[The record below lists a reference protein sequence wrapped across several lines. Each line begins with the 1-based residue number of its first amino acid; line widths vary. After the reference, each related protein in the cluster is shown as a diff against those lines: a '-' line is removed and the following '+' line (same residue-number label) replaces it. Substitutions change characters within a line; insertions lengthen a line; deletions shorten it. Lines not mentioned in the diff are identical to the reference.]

1 MKRNICILFMA
12 AAFCLAACTPVGRP
26 APDVA
31 EEPDAMEATGTATG
45 NESHIKTLNTQDFI
59 REIYDFRSGAA
70 WNYLGS
76 KPCVIDFYT
85 DWCRPCQAMAPLMEQ
100 LAENFEGRIDFYK
113 VNADKEPALSHYF
126 NIDAIPC
133 FLFCT
138 QQGEPIRVTG
148 ALSEEMLRTY
158 LEKML

>member
-1 MKRNICILFMA
+1 MKHSIFIPCIA
-12 AAFCLAACTPVGRP
+12 ALFCLAACVAPSNP
-26 APDVA
+26 ATDGT
-31 EEPDAMEATGTATG
+31 ETTDTATVKA
-45 NESHIKTLNTQDFI
+45 SHIKTLNTQDFI
-59 REIYDFRSGAA
+59 REIYDFRSGTA

-126 NIDAIPC
+126 NIDAIPS

>member
-1 MKRNICILFMA
+1 MKHSIFIPCIA
-12 AAFCLAACTPVGRP
+12 ALFCLAACVAPSNP
-26 APDVA
+26 ATDGT
-31 EEPDAMEATGTATG
+31 ETTDTATVKA
-45 NESHIKTLNTQDFI
+45 SHIKTLNTQDFI

-76 KPCVIDFYT
+76 NPCVIDFYT

-113 VNADKEPALSHYF
+113 VNADHEPALSHYF

-138 QQGEPIRVTG
+138 SQGEPIRVTG

>member
-1 MKRNICILFMA
+1 MKHNICILCA
-12 AAFCLAACTPVGRP
+12 AALFGLASCIPPSRP
-26 APDVA
+26 ATEGTETTD
-31 EEPDAMEATGTATG
+31 TATVK
-45 NESHIKTLNTQDFI
+45 ESHIKTLNTQDFI

>member
-1 MKRNICILFMA
+1 MKHSIFIPCITAL
-12 AAFCLAACTPVGRP
+12 FCLAACVAPSNP
-26 APDVA
+26 ATD
-31 EEPDAMEATGTATG
+31 GTETTDTTTVKA
-45 NESHIKTLNTQDFI
+45 SHIKTLNTQDFI

>member
-1 MKRNICILFMA
+1 MKHSIFIPCIA
-12 AAFCLAACTPVGRP
+12 ALFCLAACVAPSNP
-26 APDVA
+26 ATDGT
-31 EEPDAMEATGTATG
+31 ETTDTATVKA
-45 NESHIKTLNTQDFI
+45 SHIKTLNTQDFI
-59 REIYDFRSGAA
+59 REIFDFQSGTA

-100 LAENFEGRIDFYK
+100 LAESFEGRIDFYK
-113 VNADKEPALSHYF
+113 VNADHEPALSHYF

-148 ALSEEMLRTY
+148 ALSEEMLRAY

>member
-1 MKRNICILFMA
+1 MKHSICIPCIA
-12 AAFCLAACTPVGRP
+12 ALFCLAACVAPSHP
-26 APDVA
+26 ATEA
-31 EEPDAMEATGTATG
+31 ETTETTDTATVK
-45 NESHIKTLNTQDFI
+45 ESHVKTLNTQDFI
-59 REIYDFRSGAA
+59 REIYDFQSGAA